1 MNRIK
6 KHTAAAEWRGSIK
19 DGKGKLSSKSKV
31 LDGKEYSFKSRFEN
45 GEGTNPDE
53 LLAASHAGCFAMA
66 TSLMLGEEGFTPEYL
81 QASAE
86 VTMDPEKLNIVSSHL
101 TLKGKVPEISLEKFM
116 EIANKAKDNC
126 PISKVMNC
134 NISLDATLE

>member
-1 MNRIK
+1 MK
-6 KHTAAAEWRGSIK
+6 KHNAAAEWRGSIK
-19 DGKGKLSSKSKV
+19 EGKGTLSSKSKV

-45 GEGTNPDE
+45 GKGTNPDE

-66 TSLMLGEEGFTPEYL
+66 TSLMLGEEGFKPESL

-86 VTMDPEKLNIVSSHL
+86 VTMDSEKLKIESSHL
-101 TLKGKVPEISLEKFM
+101 TLKGKVPGISPDKFN

-126 PISKVMNC
+126 PISKVLNC
-134 NISLDATLE
+134 NISLDASLE